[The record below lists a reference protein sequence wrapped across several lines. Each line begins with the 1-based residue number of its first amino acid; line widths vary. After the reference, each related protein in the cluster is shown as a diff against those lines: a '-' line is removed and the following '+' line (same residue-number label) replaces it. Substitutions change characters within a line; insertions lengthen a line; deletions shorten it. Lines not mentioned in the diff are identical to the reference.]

1 MEKIEPTKKQVFD
14 ELRYSIG
21 CCWLGGTGCQCYI
34 RQLYYC
40 FNETKKRLT
49 KTEYTEEEIKEAQA
63 RNAEA
68 MDNIKKALDNFHGI
82 EGGK

>member
-14 ELRYSIG
+14 ELRYSTG
-21 CCWLGGTGCQCYI
+21 CCWLGGTGCQCYS
-34 RQLYYC
+34 RQLCYC

-68 MDNIKKALDNFHGI
+68 MDNIKKALDNFHGV
-82 EGGK
+82 